1 MDRLVV
7 TVRRVVR
14 AAEAYRRVTSEVTGI
29 GLTEMITASELHYHG
44 PLTPSVL
51 AERLG
56 LTSASV
62 TAVVDRLTGLGLVT
76 RRRHPDDRRSVIV
89 ELTEAGTETL
99 AAMVDMFTADISE
112 GIRAAEPAHVE
123 ELDRLLEQVATHLE
137 GRTAERSGMADLLEP
152 FALPA
157 RPAAARPSARRPPDE
172 P

>member
-1 MDRLVV
+1 M
-7 TVRRVVR
+7 RRVVR
-14 AAEAYRRVTSEVTGI
+14 ATEAYRRVTSEVMGI
-29 GLTEMITASELHYHG
+29 GLTETITASELHYHG

-62 TAVVDRLTGLGLVT
+62 TAVIDRLTGLGLVT

-89 ELTEAGTETL
+89 ELTEAGAEKL
-99 AAMVDMFTADISE
+99 SAMVDMFTADIRE
-112 GIRAAEPAHVE
+112 GIREAGPAHVE

-137 GRTAERSGMADLLEP
+137 ERTAERSGMADLLEP

-157 RPAAARPSARRPPDE
+157 RTAAARPPGPPPPGE
-172 P
+172 PDLR